1 MVTKNPIGYFLAS
14 PKDQQNEYVYDK
26 SIIVTNKKSDETE
39 IIIDCPVNA
48 TITDQYGRIIADDGA
63 NEISNASML
72 ITNETKIFY
81 LPADLTYSTEIDAYD
96 TGTFN
101 FTRVSPIGTDISI
114 TKFENISVTASTKA
128 SVEIEQNVTNYTVSI
143 DYDGDG
149 ETDEEKSPDVNETI
163 VVTPTEENIFDTG
176 KPVNPYPSISG
187 MHNGTI
193 KPNQTITVNKLYTY
207 SCIGTGGHTEYAMI
221 WNKTIGECA
230 VAEWNGYIGD
240 YHNISFNKTLTLEE
254 GVIYN
259 YTIRTGSYP
268 QIIHESPFNATG
280 GEITCTKFTD
290 ANGKEYNDWIPA
302 IKLFL

>member
-1 MVTKNPIGYFLAS
+1 MPYSINSDNDTYPLVEPWENYFE
-14 PKDQQNEYVYDK
+14 P
-26 SIIVTNKKSDETE
+26 
-39 IIIDCPVNA
+39 
-48 TITDQYGRIIADDGA
+48 
-63 NEISNASML
+63 
-72 ITNETKIFY
+72 
-81 LPADLTYSTEIDAYD
+81 
-96 TGTFN
+96 TG
-101 FTRVSPIGTDISI
+101 
-114 TKFENISVTASTKA
+114 
-128 SVEIEQNVTNYTVSI
+128 
-143 DYDGDG
+143 
-149 ETDEEKSPDVNETI
+149 
-163 VVTPTEENIFDTG
+163 NIFDT
-176 KPVNPYPSISG
+176 KAPANPYPSICG

-193 KPNQTITVNKLYTY
+193 KTNQTIAVKKLYTY
-207 SCIGTGGHTEYAMI
+207 PCSGTGGHTEYAMI